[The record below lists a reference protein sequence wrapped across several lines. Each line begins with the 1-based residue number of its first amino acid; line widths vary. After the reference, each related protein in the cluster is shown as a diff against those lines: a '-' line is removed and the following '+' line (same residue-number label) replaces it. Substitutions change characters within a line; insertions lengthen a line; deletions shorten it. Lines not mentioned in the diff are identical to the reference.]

1 MRENHKLEILSG
13 LKMYL
18 PEMIETNK
26 KELMNKRTL
35 MRLGPEYHRIAV
47 MVDLWDWELEGIKYP
62 GMTELYI
69 STNDTQNW
77 RLQFK
82 RGYANKIRLDKRIT
96 TEELF
101 DLIRPSIVYV
111 RGIRPAPQICD

>member
-1 MRENHKLEILSG
+1 MQKNNKTEILSG
-13 LKMYL
+13 LKKYL

-26 KELMNKRTL
+26 KVL
-35 MRLGPEYHRIAV
+35 MRKGPEYHWRAV
-47 MVDLWDWELEGIKYP
+47 MVELWDCELEGIKYP
-62 GMTELYI
+62 GITELYI

-101 DLIRPSIVYV
+101 DLIRPSIACV
-111 RGIRPAPQICD
+111 RGIRSAPQIYV

>member
-1 MRENHKLEILSG
+1 
-13 LKMYL
+13 
-18 PEMIETNK
+18 
-26 KELMNKRTL
+26 
-35 MRLGPEYHRIAV
+35 
-47 MVDLWDWELEGIKYP
+47 
-62 GMTELYI
+62 MTELYI

-101 DLIRPSIVYV
+101 DSTINCLCSWYKNS
-111 RGIRPAPQICD
+111 AANL